1 VELALPPKAA
11 AVSRADHP
19 QVPGPQDVGS
29 SSPRQSCGAGGDS
42 LDVALDLVKAQ
53 TTKVLVEERKMP
65 AADTAAAVM
74 AEWDC
79 RVSQVVDV
87 NKGLHCF
94 TAKPGVRRAIEALPD
109 RENGTYLVTVGRN
122 ADLNKAMDDA
132 SWDMINLLEKDKKLT
147 RLDAYALASMV
158 MDCRVAASRGT
169 EKAVHC
175 LVPKSTWVTA
185 R

>member
-1 VELALPPKAA
+1 
-11 AVSRADHP
+11 
-19 QVPGPQDVGS
+19 
-29 SSPRQSCGAGGDS
+29 
-42 LDVALDLVKAQ
+42 
-53 TTKVLVEERKMP
+53 
-65 AADTAAAVM
+65 M

-79 RVSQVVDV
+79 RFIHPVHV
-87 NKGLHCF
+87 NKGPHCF

-158 MDCRVAASRGT
+158 MDCRVAAPRGI

-175 LVPKSTWVTA
+175 LVPKSTWGTA
-185 R
+185 RGGSEVHGCAPHRGRSRHRSGWRGRDWPRLKARRHD